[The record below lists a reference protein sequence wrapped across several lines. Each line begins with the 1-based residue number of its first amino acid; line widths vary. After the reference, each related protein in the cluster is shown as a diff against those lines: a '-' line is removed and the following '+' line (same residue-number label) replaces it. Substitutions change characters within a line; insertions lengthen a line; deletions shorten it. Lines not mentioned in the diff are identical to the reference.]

1 MKFLNL
7 SCPQK
12 LYKTFQIVQL
22 FLFSMQLQHNIIKL
36 NIGSIP
42 ISNRKLEEQE
52 KLAAKEKNERKN
64 TASANI
70 NSPEYHYM

>member
-12 LYKTFQIVQL
+12 LYKTFQIVRL

-36 NIGSIP
+36 NTGSIP
-42 ISNRKLEEQE
+42 ILNKKLKEQK
-52 KLAAKEKNERKN
+52 KLATKEKNERKKYR
-64 TASANI
+64 I
-70 NSPEYHYM
+70 REYKFS